1 MPCGNG
7 RKKDSI
13 SGNFFARES
22 LSAVS
27 FVNRL
32 IFLPAGNQNICK
44 YIHRYY
50 IYTHT
55 PTYTIQYIHSRVLNV
70 LYGYVGETV
79 PCRIENL
86 QSYLES
92 KEPLANVNPNKIAN
106 SYRKTGKLIHP
117 RYIHTYMQIHA
128 QQEDSTP
135 LGKKTIILKRKKK
148 HQLIK

>member
-32 IFLPAGNQNICK
+32 IFLPAGNQKICK
-44 YIHRYY
+44 CIFTGIIYI
-50 IYTHT
+50 HT

-70 LYGYVGETV
+70 LYGYVGETG
-79 PCRIENL
+79 PCRNENL
-86 QSYLES
+86 KRYLER
-92 KEPLANVNPNKIAN
+92 KKPMANINPNKVAN

-135 LGKKTIILKRKKK
+135 LGKKTKILKRKKK